1 MVGKGRNGGEDVMKG
16 KRLITGLKERSL
28 RKLPTVIVFLFILF
42 LFGAIMGLSGTIK
55 AEKERI
61 TAEKMAA
68 VSTERPPVNVVL
80 LDVNPT
86 TIEDRI
92 NLPGVI
98 EPWEKLSVLSKIH
111 GTIIKVEV
119 SEGDKVAKGQ
129 VIARIDPADFRIAV
143 DSARASYELAEANY
157 KRLASLFE
165 QEIIAQA
172 EIDKLK
178 AQVKTSK
185 AALENAELMLARCTI
200 KAPISGVIRRLDA
213 KEGLLLGVSDPVAEI
228 LQVDRVKAVV
238 GIPESDVALV
248 KNIKEVHL
256 TIQAL
261 DNRKVVGLHHF
272 LASSPENGARLYRL
286 ELAID
291 NTDNLIMP
299 GMFVRAQL
307 VKRVIN
313 NAVAVPLFT
322 VIKRED
328 QKFVFVEQDGVA
340 KKQPVELGIM
350 EDWLV
355 QVTKGLSPGDQV
367 VVEGHRDIDD
377 GNKLKIVR
385 VIDDLSEALL

>member
-1 MVGKGRNGGEDVMKG
+1 MNG
-16 KRLITGLKERSL
+16 KRLLAGLKERGL
-28 RKLPTVIVFLFILF
+28 KKLPTVVTLLFILF

-55 AEKERI
+55 AEKERN

-68 VSTERPPVNVVL
+68 VATERPPVNVVL

-86 TIEDRI
+86 TLEDRI

-111 GTIIKVEV
+111 GTVIKVEV
-119 SEGDKVAKGQ
+119 SEGDKVTKGQ
-129 VIARIDPADFRIAV
+129 AIARIDPADFRIAV

-165 QEIIAQA
+165 QEIIAKA

-200 KAPISGVIRRLDA
+200 TAPISGVIRRLDA

-261 DNRKVVGLHHF
+261 DNKEVVGRHHF
-272 LASSPENGARLYRL
+272 LAGSPENGARLYRL
-286 ELAID
+286 ELSID
-291 NTDNLIMP
+291 NEDNLIMP

-307 VKRVIN
+307 VKRVIHD
-313 NAVAVPLFT
+313 AVAVPLFT
-322 VIKRED
+322 VIKSED
-328 QKFVFVEQDGVA
+328 QKFVFVEKDGVA

-355 QVTKGLSPGDQV
+355 QITKGLSPGNRV
-367 VVEGHRDIDD
+367 VIEGHRDIDD
-377 GNKLKIVR
+377 GHKLNTVR
-385 VIDDLSEALL
+385 VIDDLREALL

>member
-1 MVGKGRNGGEDVMKG
+1 MKG
-16 KRLITGLKERSL
+16 VKSLIVKRMGTTLTL
-28 RKLPTVIVFLFILF
+28 LF
-42 LFGAIMGLSGTIK
+42 LLILVGAIVGLSGTIK

-61 TAEKMAA
+61 TSEKMAA
-68 VSTERPPVNVVL
+68 VATERPPVNVVL
-80 LDVNPT
+80 LDVTST
-86 TIEDRI
+86 TMEDRI
-92 NLPGVI
+92 NLPGII

-111 GTIIKVEV
+111 GTVIKVAV

-129 VIARIDPADFRIAV
+129 VIARIDPEDFRIAV
-143 DSARASYELAEANY
+143 DSARASYELASANY
-157 KRLASLFE
+157 SRLASLFD
-165 QEIIAQA
+165 QEIIAET
-172 EIDKLK
+172 EIDKIN

-185 AALENAELMLARCTI
+185 AALDNAELMLARCTI

-213 KEGLLLGVSDPVAEI
+213 KEGLLLSVSDPVAEI

-248 KNIKEVHL
+248 KKIKEVNL

-261 DNRKVVGLHHF
+261 DNREAVGRHHF
-272 LASSPENGARLYRL
+272 LANSPENGARLYRL

-291 NTDNLIMP
+291 NEDNLIMP

-307 VKRVIN
+307 VKRRIN

-328 QKFVFVEQDGVA
+328 QQFVFVEENGVA

-355 QVTKGLSPGDQV
+355 QITKGLSQGDHV
-367 VVEGHRDIDD
+367 VVEGHRDIAD
-377 GNKLKIVR
+377 GFKLKTVR
-385 VIDDLSEALL
+385 VIGDLSEVLL

>member
-1 MVGKGRNGGEDVMKG
+1 MKPLLTNV
-16 KRLITGLKERSL
+16 KKIFLQKM
-28 RKLPTVIVFLFILF
+28 PTLLTMLF
-42 LFGAIMGLSGTIK
+42 LLILVGTIVGLSGTIK

-68 VSTERPPVNVVL
+68 VATERPPVNVVL

-86 TIEDRI
+86 TLEDRI

-111 GTIIKVEV
+111 GTVVKVEV

-129 VIARIDPADFRIAV
+129 VIARMDPADFQIDV
-143 DSARASYELAEANY
+143 DSARATYELAAANY
-157 KRLASLFE
+157 KRRATLYEEGIVPRADIDSLE
-165 QEIIAQA
+165 AT
-172 EIDKLK
+172 
-178 AQVKTSK
+178 VKTSK
-185 AALENAELMLARCTI
+185 AALENAELMLSRCTI

-213 KEGLLLGVSDPVAEI
+213 TEGLLLGVSDPVAEI
-228 LQVDRVKAVV
+228 LQIDRVKAVI

-248 KNIKEVHL
+248 KNIKEVNL

-261 DNRKVVGLHHF
+261 DNREVVGRHHF
-272 LASSPENGARLYRL
+272 LAGSPENGARLYRL

-291 NTDNLIMP
+291 NEENLIMP

-313 NAVAVPLFT
+313 DTVAVPLFT

-328 QKFVFVEQDGVA
+328 QKFVFVEEDGVA

-355 QVTKGLSPGDQV
+355 QITRGLSPGDRV

-377 GNKLKIVR
+377 GSKLRTVR
-385 VIDDLSEALL
+385 VIDDLGEALL

>member
-1 MVGKGRNGGEDVMKG
+1 MNG
-16 KRLITGLKERSL
+16 KRLLAGLKERGL
-28 RKLPTVIVFLFILF
+28 KKLPTVVTLLFILF

-61 TAEKMAA
+61 SAEKMEA
-68 VSTERPPVNVVL
+68 VATERPPVNVVL

-86 TIEDRI
+86 TLEDRI

-111 GTIIKVEV
+111 GTVIKVEV
-119 SEGDKVAKGQ
+119 SEGDKVTKGQ
-129 VIARIDPADFRIAV
+129 AIARIDPADFRIAV

-165 QEIIAQA
+165 QEIIAKA

-200 KAPISGVIRRLDA
+200 TAPISGVIRRLDA

-261 DNRKVVGLHHF
+261 DNKEVVGRHHF

-286 ELAID
+286 ELSID
-291 NTDNLIMP
+291 NEDNLIMP

-307 VKRVIN
+307 VKRVIHD
-313 NAVAVPLFT
+313 AVAVPLFT
-322 VIKRED
+322 VIKSED
-328 QKFVFVEQDGVA
+328 QKFVFVEKDGVA

-355 QVTKGLSPGDQV
+355 QITKGLSPGNRV
-367 VVEGHRDIDD
+367 VIEGHRDIDD
-377 GNKLKIVR
+377 GHKLNTVR
-385 VIDDLSEALL
+385 VIDDLREALL

>member
-1 MVGKGRNGGEDVMKG
+1 MKG
-16 KRLITGLKERSL
+16 KPLLTNVKEIIL
-28 RKLPTVIVFLFILF
+28 QKTPTLLTMLF
-42 LFGAIMGLSGTIK
+42 LLILIGTIVGLSGTIK

-61 TAEKMAA
+61 AAEKMATVA
-68 VSTERPPVNVVL
+68 TERSPVNVVL

-111 GTIIKVEV
+111 GTVIKVEV
-119 SEGDKVAKGQ
+119 SEGDKIAKGQ
-129 VIARIDPADFRIAV
+129 VIARIDPEDFRIAV
-143 DSARASYELAEANY
+143 DSARASYELASANY
-157 KRLASLFE
+157 KRLSSLFE
-165 QEIIAQA
+165 QEIIAKA

-228 LQVDRVKAVV
+228 LQVDRVKAVI

-248 KNIKEVHL
+248 KNIKEVTL

-261 DNRKVVGLHHF
+261 DNKAVVGRHHF

-291 NTDNLIMP
+291 NADNLIMP

-313 NAVAVPLFT
+313 DAVAVPLFT

-350 EDWLV
+350 ENWLV
-355 QVTKGLSPGDQV
+355 QITKGLSPGDQV
-367 VVEGHRDIDD
+367 VVEGHRDIED
-377 GNKLKIVR
+377 GCKLKTVR
-385 VIDDLSEALL
+385 VIDDLNEAML

>member
-1 MVGKGRNGGEDVMKG
+1 MNG
-16 KRLITGLKERSL
+16 KRLLAGLKERGL
-28 RKLPTVIVFLFILF
+28 KKLPTVVTLLFILF

-68 VSTERPPVNVVL
+68 VATERPPVNVVL

-86 TIEDRI
+86 TLEDRI

-111 GTIIKVEV
+111 GTVIKVEV
-119 SEGDKVAKGQ
+119 SEGDKVTKGQ
-129 VIARIDPADFRIAV
+129 AIARIDPADFRIAV

-165 QEIIAQA
+165 QEIIAKA

-200 KAPISGVIRRLDA
+200 TAPISGVIRRLDA

-261 DNRKVVGLHHF
+261 DNKEVVGRHHF

-286 ELAID
+286 ELSID
-291 NTDNLIMP
+291 NEDNLIMP

-307 VKRVIN
+307 VKRVIHD
-313 NAVAVPLFT
+313 AVAVPLFT
-322 VIKRED
+322 VIKSED
-328 QKFVFVEQDGVA
+328 QKFVFVEKDGVA

-355 QVTKGLSPGDQV
+355 QITKGLSPGNRV
-367 VVEGHRDIDD
+367 VIEGHRDIDD
-377 GNKLKIVR
+377 GHKLNTVR
-385 VIDDLSEALL
+385 VIDDLREALL

>member
-1 MVGKGRNGGEDVMKG
+1 MKR
-16 KRLITGLKERSL
+16 KQLISKVKEIFL
-28 RKLPTVIVFLFILF
+28 HKMPTLLTMLF
-42 LFGAIMGLSGTIK
+42 LLILVGTIVGLSGTIK

-61 TAEKMAA
+61 TAEKMEA
-68 VSTERPPVNVVL
+68 VATERPPVNVVL

-86 TIEDRI
+86 TLEDRI

-98 EPWEKLSVLSKIH
+98 EPWEKLNILSKIH
-111 GTIIKVEV
+111 GTVIKVEV
-119 SEGDKVAKGQ
+119 SEGDKVDKGQ
-129 VIARIDPADFRIAV
+129 VIARIDPADFQIAV
-143 DSARASYELAEANY
+143 DSARATYELADVNY
-157 KRLASLFE
+157 KRLVSLFE
-165 QEIIAQA
+165 QEIIA
-172 EIDKLK
+172 ESEFDKLK

-185 AALENAELMLARCTI
+185 AALENAELMLSRCTI

-213 KEGLLLGVSDPVAEI
+213 TEGLLLGVSDPVAEI

-248 KNIKEVHL
+248 KKIKEVNL

-261 DNRKVVGLHHF
+261 DDREVVGRHHF

-286 ELAID
+286 ELAIENGD
-291 NTDNLIMP
+291 NHIMP

-307 VKRVIN
+307 VKRVIKDT
-313 NAVAVPLFT
+313 VAVPLFT

-328 QKFVFVEQDGVA
+328 QKFVFTEEDGVA
-340 KKQPVELGIM
+340 KKHPVELGIM

-355 QVTKGLSPGDQV
+355 QITKGLSPGDQV

-377 GNKLKIVR
+377 GYKLKTVR
-385 VIDDLSEALL
+385 VIDDLRGALL